1 MTKAETTALRPLSL
15 AQRLTLLI
23 AVAAM
28 LIFVVFGW
36 VIGTAMEQHFE
47 AGDIA
52 ELEVI
57 GDAVEEGLAGVRSA
71 ADFAALE
78 KRFKDILV
86 SHHRAALYISE
97 AHGAP
102 VYASAGPDLSALA
115 RRLGEA
121 PDGSIH
127 RWSDADHNYR
137 ALVRRGATHTAVG
150 TTPYTL
156 TIALQTDYH
165 IRFLTH
171 FRKTLW
177 LMIVA
182 SIGIM
187 TFMGWVAV
195 RQGHAPLR
203 RIVTRIRRISASQ
216 LNVRLEPDTVPA
228 ELRDLAVSFNEM
240 LQRVDA
246 SFHRLADFN
255 ADIAHELRTPIAN
268 LMTQTQVAMSR
279 ARTVEQYRETLYSNM
294 EEYERMAQTVNDM
307 LFLAQTESSP
317 RQRDDTPLA
326 LAQEV
331 QALFDYYEGW
341 ADERGVSLQL
351 EGDGT
356 IRGDRSM
363 LRRALG
369 NLLSN
374 AIRHTPSGEIVRVL
388 IASASETQISLVVE
402 NPGENIAAEHLP
414 KLFDRF
420 YRVDPSRQR
429 EGSGAGLGLAIV
441 KSIVEAHGGK
451 ITVQSASGLTRFE
464 LRLPADPDGRTD

>member
-1 MTKAETTALRPLSL
+1 MAETEAIGLRPLSL

-57 GDAVEEGLAGVRSA
+57 GDAVEDGLAGVRSA
-71 ADFAALE
+71 ADFQRLE

-86 SHHRAALYISE
+86 SHHRAGLHISDARGE
-97 AHGAP
+97 P
-102 VYASAGPDLSALA
+102 VYASDGPDLAALA
-115 RRLGEA
+115 RRLGRA
-121 PDGSIH
+121 PDGSVH

-137 ALVRRGATHTAVG
+137 ALVRRAAIPTTLG
-150 TTPYTL
+150 TSPLTL

-187 TFMGWVAV
+187 TFMGWIAV

-203 RIVTRIRRISASQ
+203 RIVSRIRRISASE

-246 SFHRLADFN
+246 SFHRLTGFN

-294 EEYERMAQTVNDM
+294 EEYERMAQMVNDM

-317 RQRDDTPLA
+317 QQRDDAPLE
-326 LAQEV
+326 LGQELK
-331 QALFDYYEGW
+331 ALFDYYEGW
-341 ADERGVSLQL
+341 AEERGVRLQL
-351 EGDGT
+351 EGSGT
-356 IRGDRSM
+356 VRGDRAM
-363 LRRALG
+363 LQRALG

-374 AIRHTPSGEIVRVL
+374 AIRHTPSGETVRVRL
-388 IASASETQISLVVE
+388 RRTSEVEIEVAVE
-402 NPGENIAAEHLP
+402 NPGDTIGAEHLP

-420 YRVDPSRQR
+420 YRVDRSRQR

-441 KSIVEAHGGK
+441 KSIVEAHGGS
-451 ITVQSASGLTRFE
+451 ISVQSAAGLTRFQ
-464 LRLPADPDGRTD
+464 LRLPAGPGDRTD